1 MSVDSSSALSAV
13 ESGAGSGS
21 VNMGYAV
28 GMLRKA
34 QDQQRVQGEEAVRL
48 IDSATPQMT
57 KTPDGHISVRA

>member
-1 MSVDSSSALSAV
+1 MSIDSSSALGAV
-13 ESGAGSGS
+13 ESGS
-21 VNMGYAV
+21 VDASYAV

-34 QDQQRVQGEEAVRL
+34 QDQQRSVGEAFVQL